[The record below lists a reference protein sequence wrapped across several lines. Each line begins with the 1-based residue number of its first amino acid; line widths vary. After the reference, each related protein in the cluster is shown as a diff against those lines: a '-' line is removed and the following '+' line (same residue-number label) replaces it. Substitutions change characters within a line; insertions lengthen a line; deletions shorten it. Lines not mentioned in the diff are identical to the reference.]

1 MNQLVLSV
9 PAISCGHCVK
19 AIAES
24 VGEVPG
30 VGSVA
35 VDFTAKTVVVTGSAD
50 RDAVCAAI
58 AEAGY
63 EVAGEVA
70 G

>member
-35 VDFTAKTVVVTGSAD
+35 VDFTAKTVVVTGAAD
-50 RDAVCAAI
+50 PTAVRAAI

-63 EVAGEVA
+63 EATE
-70 G
+70 

>member
-24 VGEVPG
+24 VGEVAG
-30 VGSVA
+30 VDSVA
-35 VDFTAKTVVVTGSAD
+35 VDFTAKTVVVIGPAD
-50 RDAVCAAI
+50 AAAVREAI

-63 EVAGEVA
+63 EAAE
-70 G
+70 

>member
-1 MNQLVLSV
+1 MNELRLSV

-30 VGSVA
+30 VASVA

-50 RDAVCAAI
+50 RGAVCAAI

-63 EVAGEVA
+63 EVAA
-70 G
+70 

>member
-9 PAISCGHCVK
+9 PGINCGHCVK

-35 VDFTAKTVVVTGSAD
+35 VDFTAKTVLVTGAAD
-50 RDAVCAAI
+50 PDAVRAAI

-63 EVAGEVA
+63 EVAEEVA